1 MTDLYTMKQA
11 EILKH
16 LTATTG
22 KIKTVYGLERLGL
35 LNYRQH
41 TNCVTY
47 ELTELGKNERSRLL
61 KKENLK

>member
-1 MTDLYTMKQA
+1 MTVLYTMKQA

-16 LTATTG
+16 ITATTG
-22 KIKTVYGLERLGL
+22 KMKAVYEMERLGL

-47 ELTELGKNERSRLL
+47 ELTELGKKERSRLL